1 MKGYQAYLP
10 AAFIATEIE
19 LLEILQPPFPD
30 YNNAPDT
37 TITIQKYPF
46 IVRFLLRPLQDVTT
60 VYATANA
67 STRSCLCYHS
77 WAPIFK
83 SS

>member
-1 MKGYQAYLP
+1 MP

-19 LLEILQPPFPD
+19 LLEILQPPFTD

-46 IVRFLLRPLQDVTT
+46 ILRFLFRPLQDVTT
-60 VYATANA
+60 VYATATLDRA
-67 STRSCLCYHS
+67 CVTAHGHLSLSHL
-77 WAPIFK
+77 K
-83 SS
+83 